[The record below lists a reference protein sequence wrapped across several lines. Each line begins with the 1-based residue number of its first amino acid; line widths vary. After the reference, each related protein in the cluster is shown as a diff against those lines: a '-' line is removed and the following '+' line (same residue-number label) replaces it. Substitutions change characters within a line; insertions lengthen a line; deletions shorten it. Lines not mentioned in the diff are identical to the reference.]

1 MKLRWRIRGLSD
13 AKYGGWQTAS
23 FGDQLQVVLSGPLGA
38 AGLSSAAREVLT
50 VGLAVFSIERSL
62 PGYFGTNRA
71 AAFEVEL
78 GVEEPDR
85 WTKAAINAL
94 VALLSFQGDA
104 TWQWSFEKVKRIS
117 SVVTDATTPDK
128 RPIDRVVLFSG
139 GLDSTSGIS
148 TLRSSTKRIQL
159 VSHYS
164 KQKSSQL
171 AIAEA
176 LGYEAPTQ
184 ARVVRRELGVRGR
197 TFLYRSFYFLCF
209 GAAVASSYKVKKITQ
224 FENGLLATAMPP
236 SPVYFMTRHAH
247 PTVHRFAEVI
257 FSELLGGTWSIDNPF
272 LPHTKRDCVDA
283 MRKAVGSKLSAE
295 LITQTD
301 TCWYTN
307 SYQLRAN
314 RKKDNGVPCGVC
326 IPCLIRRTAV
336 RAAEG
341 YYDLRKAAV
350 RSDPVLA
357 REFDAYSQFV
367 TWIGKNRNKPNR
379 LWLEMPTYVRQ
390 ISEGNRPLLSRAQL
404 TSLFERFARE
414 FRVAF

>member
-1 MKLRWRIRGLSD
+1 MMLRWRIRGLSD
-13 AKYGGWQTAS
+13 AKYGDWQTAS
-23 FGDQLQVVLSGPLGA
+23 FGDQLQLVLSGPLGA
-38 AGLSSAAREVLT
+38 ASLSSAALEVLT

-62 PGYFGTNRA
+62 PGYFGTNRT

-78 GVEEPDR
+78 GVEDPDR
-85 WTKAAINAL
+85 WTKAAIDAL
-94 VALLSFQGDA
+94 VSLLSFQGDA
-104 TWQWSFEKVKRIS
+104 TWHWSFDKIKRIS
-117 SVVTDATTPDK
+117 SVVSDATTPDK
-128 RPIDRVVLFSG
+128 RSIDRVVLFSG

-148 TLRSSTKRIQL
+148 TLRSSAKSIQL

-176 LGYEAPTQ
+176 LGYEPPTQ
-184 ARVVRRELGVRGR
+184 ARVVRRELGRRGR

-224 FENGLLATAMPP
+224 FENGLLATAIPP
-236 SPVYFMTRHAH
+236 SPAYFMTRHAH
-247 PTVHRFAEVI
+247 PAVHRFAEVI
-257 FSELLGGTWSIDNPF
+257 FSEILGGTWSIDNPF
-272 LPHTKRDCVDA
+272 LSCTKRDCVDA
-283 MRKAVGSKLSAE
+283 MRKEVGPKLSAD
-295 LITQTD
+295 LIKRTD

-314 RKKDNGVPCGVC
+314 RKKDNGVPCGIC
-326 IPCLIRRTAV
+326 IPCLIRRTAL

-341 YYDLRKAAV
+341 FYDLRKSAV

-367 TWIGKNRNKPNR
+367 VWIEKNRSKPNR

-390 ISEGNRPLLSRAQL
+390 VSEGNRPLLPRNQL
-404 TSLFERFARE
+404 IGLLERFARE
-414 FRVAF
+414 FRAAF